1 MDCRK
6 LKSLLAHRLLL
17 RSREAKPR
25 TLNALPPEVKQRT
38 AEVATVLEKSG
49 VPRDVVLEVAGKAVA
64 ASGVDPDG
72 YASQIASP
80 EFRKAMKDLGWQPAP
95 HNPAKWEPAA
105 LNKARTGAEM
115 QQQKASMKPA
125 EVVKKPEV
133 PQALHEQM
141 PDSKRVADLSKTRAP
156 MIERLQKQGVVIRV
170 VKDRKGSRRRAGDGG
185 GEQSPCGDAKR
196 QRRAACGADQS

>member
-1 MDCRK
+1 M
-6 LKSLLAHRLLL
+6 
-17 RSREAKPR
+17 
-25 TLNALPPEVKQRT
+25 
-38 AEVATVLEKSG
+38 
-49 VPRDVVLEVAGKAVA
+49 AGKAVA

-95 HNPAKWEPAA
+95 HNPAKWG
-105 LNKARTGAEM
+105 ARRAEQGPNGAEM

-141 PDSKRVADLSKTRAP
+141 PDPSVWR
-156 MIERLQKQGVVIRV
+156 I
-170 VKDRKGSRRRAGDGG
+170 
-185 GEQSPCGDAKR
+185 
-196 QRRAACGADQS
+196 